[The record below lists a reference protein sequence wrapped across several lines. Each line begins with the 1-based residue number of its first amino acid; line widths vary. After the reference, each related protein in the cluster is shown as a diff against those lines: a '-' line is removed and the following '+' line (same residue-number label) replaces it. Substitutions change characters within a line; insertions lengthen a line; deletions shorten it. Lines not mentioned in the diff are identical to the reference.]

1 MSNYEVYAD
10 VEYITG
16 HLRYGHFEGTIS
28 EELYKEYLSLETD
41 KERSD
46 FIADV
51 CNLVVDDYSLYD
63 YAPPTNIQIHESK
76 IIKPKNS

>member
-28 EELYKEYLSLETD
+28 EELYKEYLSLETE
-41 KERSD
+41 KD
-46 FIADV
+46 FDTD
-51 CNLVVDDYSLYD
+51 LL
-63 YAPPTNIQIHESK
+63 
-76 IIKPKNS
+76 